1 MHSLRQQSKPS
12 EGGRRH
18 LMNLGNFTSIP
29 VRRPRSRTF
38 FGVAILVGLCSFSA
52 VSQSRQQKPV
62 SQSELAR
69 ENMAHVAASTQQLAL
84 ILHRDP
90 GLMVEVKRWVA
101 RDATDHGQIIAETDL
116 AEEAIFDRLEIDI
129 TFRSVVTALVQK
141 YGYLLPTVNP
151 DSPLAKQQELLMQER
166 VKWITQNEE
175 AERQKVLQE
184 QEKALQQTQGCD
196 PRDANCTPQNATTP
210 YIQQLPQQQPGLNQL
225 PEEVPG
231 MEPPILE
238 PPTGPTPYNAPPQ
251 RTAPGNDV
259 TDLLRTSGND
269 SLYAQQAQGGN
280 ASGSG
285 YGQDSE
291 EGQGGGGQRRSSSG
305 GMGMQGQGARG
316 DEFADLSL
324 SSDFPGEAFSQMYG
338 NTNPN
343 SGGYSMG
350 SSPSYGDGSYGNGA
364 YGNGSYGAGSGSTS
378 YDLRNNNAIVREN
391 MRRARESTVP
401 NQRLVRQPN
410 PYREIPS
417 LYDMYLQASAR
428 PPAVERFGM
437 QVFENGTR
445 DLQSIPMDLPVGPD
459 YVLGPGDTV
468 SVDLWG
474 GVARRFRLVVDREGR
489 LPLPEVGPLPV
500 AGKSLAEVQES
511 VQKTLRTQFRD
522 VSADVS
528 LSRLRTIRV
537 YVVGDVLRP
546 GAYDVGSLSTPLNA
560 LFAAGGPTGRGSLRI
575 LKQYRGNQLVQDV
588 DVYDLLL
595 HGVKGNIQRL
605 QNGDTVQAPAL
616 GPEITIEGMVRRPA
630 TYELKD
636 EKTLADALALA
647 GGLLPT
653 ATLRHVEVQ
662 RVVVHQ
668 KQTMLSLD
676 IPPDDSTEEATKQLE
691 SFQIED
697 GDRVRIFPIA
707 PYNQDAVYLEGHVIR
722 PGKYSFHEGMRVTD
736 LISSYKDLLPEPA
749 LQYGEII
756 RLSQPDYR
764 PTVQSFSLAEAL
776 ADPKNAPL
784 LDPLDTVQIWGR
796 YDFENPPSVSVLG
809 DVRSPGNYRT
819 SGDIHLS
826 DAIHLAGGLLPDAQT
841 EDAQVFRYTAD
852 STLKIL
858 NVKLS
863 SALGGDPA
871 DNIMLSSRD
880 RVLIHKNAAAADLA
894 TVTIKGE
901 VVRPGRYPL
910 TADMKVS
917 DLIRAAG
924 GLKQSADLKTADLTH
939 FVWKDEKQV
948 TGEQEQVSLASAL
961 TADDSVPNGIL
972 NNAAMTT
979 APPNRAPSSDPSLNN
994 GDVLSIR
1001 QVPNWQDLG
1010 ASVTVRGE
1018 VVHPG
1023 SYGIRPGERLSSVL
1037 TRAGGFGPAAYPY
1050 GALLMRAEVEKIEER
1065 SYSELIQ
1072 RVRDQQ
1078 ATLKLTA
1085 TTTTD
1090 PDQKLSA
1097 ESALTQWQTT
1107 IDNLISAPPT
1117 GRVTIQVSSN
1127 IRRWANT
1134 SRDITVRAGDVLI
1147 VPKRPSYVLVQ
1158 GQVYGPT
1165 AVAYRPGKSARW
1177 YLTQAGG
1184 TTNMAYRKGI
1194 FVVRADG
1201 TVIGSHSTLWLT
1213 GDTLGVALQPGDM
1226 VVAPEKALGGPPI
1239 WKTLLQ
1245 NATVLSSLATSAILI
1260 ATYY

>member
-1 MHSLRQQSKPS
+1 MNSLDLAGVTRRSALRTGLRLWLLLAVGCVSLISQTRQQ
-12 EGGRRH
+12 
-18 LMNLGNFTSIP
+18 T
-29 VRRPRSRTF
+29 
-38 FGVAILVGLCSFSA
+38 
-52 VSQSRQQKPV
+52 PV

-69 ENMAHVAASTQQLAL
+69 QNMAHVAASTQQLAL

-101 RDATDHGQIIAETDL
+101 KDATDHGQIIAETDL
-116 AEEAIFDRLEIDI
+116 AEEAIFDRLEIDV
-129 TFRSVVTALVQK
+129 TFRSAVTALVQK
-141 YGYLLPTVNP
+141 YGYLVPTVNP

-175 AERQKVLQE
+175 ADRRKALEE
-184 QEKALQQTQGCD
+184 QERAFQQTQGCD
-196 PRDANCTPQNATTP
+196 PRSANCAPQNATTP
-210 YIQQLPQQQPGLNQL
+210 SIQQLPQQQPGLNQS
-225 PEEVPG
+225 PDEVPG
-231 MEPPILE
+231 MEPPILG
-238 PPTGPTPYNAPPQ
+238 PPTGPYNAPQQ
-251 RTAPGNDV
+251 RPAPGNDV
-259 TDLLRTSGND
+259 TDLLRTSGSD
-269 SLYAQQAQGGN
+269 SLYAQQAQGG
-280 ASGSG
+280 SGPG

-305 GMGMQGQGARG
+305 GMEMQGQGAGG

-338 NTNPN
+338 NTNPYPN
-343 SGGYSMG
+343 RGGYGMG
-350 SSPSYGDGSYGNGA
+350 SSSSYGDGSYDNGA
-364 YGNGSYGAGSGSTS
+364 YSNGSYGGGSGSTS

-605 QNGDTVQAPAL
+605 ENGDTVQVPAL

-630 TYELKD
+630 IYELKD

-662 RVVVHQ
+662 RVVLHQ

-676 IPPDDSTEEATKQLE
+676 IPQDDSAEEATKQLE
-691 SFQIED
+691 SFQIKD

-722 PGKYSFHEGMRVTD
+722 PGKYSFHDGMRVTD

-841 EDAQVFRYTAD
+841 ADAQVFRYTAD

-863 SALGGDPA
+863 GALDGNPA

-910 TADMKVS
+910 TSDMKVS

-961 TADDSVPNGIL
+961 AAGDSATNGIL

-979 APPNRAPSSDPSLNN
+979 APSNGAPSRDPSLNN

-1010 ASVTVRGE
+1010 ASMTVRGE

-1037 TRAGGFGPAAYPY
+1037 MRAGGFGPAAYPY
-1050 GALLMRAEVEKIEER
+1050 GALLMRAEVQKLEER

-1127 IRRWANT
+1127 IHSWANT

>member
-1 MHSLRQQSKPS
+1 VNSLSFA
-12 EGGRRH
+12 GV
-18 LMNLGNFTSIP
+18 T
-29 VRRPRSRTF
+29 VRRSALWTILPGLLLIF
-38 FGVAILVGLCSFSA
+38 CCVAA
-52 VSQSRQQKPV
+52 VSQTRQQTPV
-62 SQSELAR
+62 SGSELAR
-69 ENMAHVAASTQQLAL
+69 QNMAHVAASTAQLAM

-90 GLMVEVKRWVA
+90 GLMVEVKRWIA
-101 RDATDHGQIIAETDL
+101 KDATDHGQIIAETDL
-116 AEEAIFDRLEIDI
+116 AEESIFDRLEIDV

-151 DSPLAKQQELLMQER
+151 DSPMAKQQELLMQER
-166 VKWITQNEE
+166 VKWITEEEE
-175 AERQKVLQE
+175 ADRQKLRQE
-184 QEKALQQTQGCD
+184 QERSLQQTQGCD
-196 PRDANCTPQNATTP
+196 PRNANCAAQNATTP
-210 YIQQLPQQQPGLNQL
+210 NPQQLPQQPGIDQY
-225 PEEVPG
+225 PAQVPG
-231 MEPPILE
+231 METPMTV
-238 PPTGPTPYNAPPQ
+238 PPTAPDNTPYNGPQ

-259 TDLLRTSGND
+259 TDLLRTSGGD
-269 SLYAQQAQGGN
+269 SLFAQQSQGGSEAGA
-280 ASGSG
+280 ASP

-291 EGQGGGGQRRSSSG
+291 EGQGGYGPRRGSSG
-305 GMGMQGQGARG
+305 GMDMQNQGMGG

-324 SSDFPGEAFSQMYG
+324 SSDFAGEAFSQMYA
-338 NTNPN
+338 NTYP
-343 SGGYSMG
+343 
-350 SSPSYGDGSYGNGA
+350 SSGSYGSRSYSDGSSGSGA
-364 YGNGSYGAGSGSTS
+364 YGNGPYGSSSYGAGAGANS
-378 YDLRNNNAIVREN
+378 YDLRNNAIVREN
-391 MRRARESTVP
+391 MRRAREATTP
-401 NQRLVRQPN
+401 NQRLVRSPN
-410 PYREIPS
+410 PYQEIPS

-445 DLQSIPMDLPVGPD
+445 DLQSLPMDLPVGPD
-459 YVLGPGDTV
+459 YVLGTGDTV

-474 GVARRFRLVVDREGR
+474 GVARRFRSVVDREGR
-489 LPLPEVGPLPV
+489 LSLPEVGPLLV

-511 VQKTLRTQFRD
+511 VQKTLRTQFKD

-537 YVVGDVLRP
+537 YVVGDVLKP

-575 LKQYRGNQLVQDV
+575 LKQYRGDQLVQDV

-605 QNGDTVQAPAL
+605 ENGDTVIAPPL

-630 TYELKD
+630 IYELKD
-636 EKTLADALALA
+636 EKTLADAFALA

-662 RVVVHQ
+662 RVVAHQ
-668 KQTMLSLD
+668 KRTMLSLD
-676 IPPDDSTEEATKQLE
+676 IPQEDTADQVTKQLE
-691 SFQIED
+691 SFQIQD
-697 GDRVRIFPIA
+697 GDKIRIFPIA
-707 PYNQDAVYLEGHVIR
+707 PYNQDAVYLEGHVVR
-722 PGKYSFHEGMRVTD
+722 PGKYSFHDGIRVTD
-736 LISSYKDLLPEPA
+736 LIGSYKDLLPEPA

-756 RLSQPDYR
+756 RLSLPDYR
-764 PTVQSFSLAEAL
+764 PTVQSFSVAEAL
-776 ADPKNAPL
+776 ADPKNSPL
-784 LDPLDTVQIWGR
+784 LDPLDTVQIFGR
-796 YDFENPPSVSVLG
+796 YDFENPPNVSVLG

-826 DAIHLAGGLLPDAQT
+826 DAVHLAGGLLPDAQAS
-841 EDAQVFRYTAD
+841 DAQVFRYMPD

-863 SALGGDPA
+863 SALEGNPV

-894 TVTIKGE
+894 AVTIKGE

-961 TADDSVPNGIL
+961 AAGDSASNGIL

-979 APPNRAPSSDPSLNN
+979 APSNGVPSSNPSLNN
-994 GDVLSIR
+994 GDVLTIR

-1010 ASVTVRGE
+1010 ASMTVRGE

-1037 TRAGGFGPAAYPY
+1037 MRAGGFGPAAYPY
-1050 GALLMRAEVEKIEER
+1050 GALLMRAEVQKLEER

-1085 TTTTD
+1085 TSTTD

-1127 IRRWANT
+1127 IHSWANT

-1201 TVIGSHSTLWLT
+1201 TVIGSHSSLWLT

>member
-1 MHSLRQQSKPS
+1 MNSLSFVGVTARRSALSTTVGSWALLVFCCVSMVGQGKQQ
-12 EGGRRH
+12 
-18 LMNLGNFTSIP
+18 T
-29 VRRPRSRTF
+29 
-38 FGVAILVGLCSFSA
+38 
-52 VSQSRQQKPV
+52 PV
-62 SQSELAR
+62 SSSELAR
-69 ENMAHVAASTQQLAL
+69 QNMAHVAASTAQLAM

-90 GLMVEVKRWVA
+90 GLMVEVKRWIA
-101 RDATDHGQIIAETDL
+101 KDATEHGQIIAEADL
-116 AEEAIFDRLEIDI
+116 AEESIFDRLEIDV

-151 DSPLAKQQELLMQER
+151 DSPLAKQQDLVMQER
-166 VKWITQNEE
+166 AKWITEEEE
-175 AERQKVLQE
+175 ADRQKLRQE
-184 QEKALQQTQGCD
+184 QERALQQTQGCD
-196 PRDANCTPQNATTP
+196 PRNANCAAQNATTP
-210 YIQQLPQQQPGLNQL
+210 YIQQLPQQQPGIDQY
-225 PEEVPG
+225 PSQQVPG
-231 MEPPILE
+231 METPMTV
-238 PPTGPTPYNAPPQ
+238 PPTAPYNTPYNAPQQ
-251 RTAPGNDV
+251 RPAPGNDV
-259 TDLLRTSGND
+259 TDLLRTSGSD
-269 SLYAQQAQGGN
+269 SLYAQQSQGGS
-280 ASGSG
+280 AAGTGSP

-291 EGQGGGGQRRSSSG
+291 EGQGGYGPRRGSSG
-305 GMGMQGQGARG
+305 GMEMQDQGMGG

-324 SSDFPGEAFSQMYG
+324 SSDFAGEAFSQMYA
-338 NTNPN
+338 NTYPS
-343 SGGYSMG
+343 SG
-350 SSPSYGDGSYGNGA
+350 SYGSRSSSDGSYGNGPYGNA
-364 YGNGSYGAGSGSTS
+364 GYGNGPYNSGSYGVGAGASS

-391 MRRARESTVP
+391 MRRAREATTP
-401 NQRLVRQPN
+401 NQRLVRRPN
-410 PYREIPS
+410 PYEQIPS

-445 DLQSIPMDLPVGPD
+445 DLQNLPMDLPVGPD

-468 SVDLWG
+468 SVNLWG
-474 GVARRFRLVVDREGR
+474 GVARRFPGVVDREGR
-489 LPLPEVGPLPV
+489 LSLPEVGPVPV
-500 AGKSLAEVQES
+500 AGKSLAEVQEL
-511 VQKTLRTQFRD
+511 VQKTLRTQFKD

-537 YVVGDVLRP
+537 YVVGDVLKP

-605 QNGDTVQAPAL
+605 ENGDTVIAPPL

-630 TYELKD
+630 IYELKD
-636 EKTLADALALA
+636 EKSLADAFALA

-653 ATLRHVEVQ
+653 ATLGHVEVQ
-662 RVVVHQ
+662 RVVAHQ

-676 IPPDDSTEEATKQLE
+676 IPQDDSADQVAKQLE
-691 SFQIED
+691 SFKIQD
-697 GDRVRIFPIA
+697 GDKVRIFPIA
-707 PYNQDAVYLEGHVIR
+707 PFNQDAVYLEGHVIR
-722 PGKYSFHEGMRVTD
+722 PGKYSFHDGMRVTD
-736 LISSYKDLLPEPA
+736 LIGSYKDILPEPA

-756 RLSQPDYR
+756 RLRLPDYR

-776 ADPKNAPL
+776 ADPKNSPL
-784 LDPLDTVQIWGR
+784 LDPLDTVQIFGR
-796 YDFENPPSVSVLG
+796 YDFESRPNVSVLG
-809 DVRSPGNYRT
+809 DVRSPGTYRT

-841 EDAQVFRYTAD
+841 TDAQVFRYMPD
-852 STLKIL
+852 STVKIL

-863 SALGGDPA
+863 SALEGNPA

-894 TVTIKGE
+894 AVTIKGE

-910 TADMKVS
+910 TTDMRVS

-924 GLKQSADLKTADLTH
+924 GLKQSADRKTADLTH
-939 FVWKDEKQV
+939 FVWKEEKQV
-948 TGEQEQVSLASAL
+948 TGEQERISLASAL
-961 TADDSVPNGIL
+961 AAEDSATNGLL

-979 APPNRAPSSDPSLNN
+979 APSKGASSSDPTLNN
-994 GDVLSIR
+994 GDVLTIR
-1001 QVPNWQDLG
+1001 QVANWQDLG
-1010 ASVTVRGE
+1010 ASMTVRGE

-1050 GALLMRAEVEKIEER
+1050 GALLMRPEVERLEER

-1078 ATLKLTA
+1078 ATLKLTE
-1085 TTTTD
+1085 TSTTD

-1127 IRRWANT
+1127 IHSWANT

-1165 AVAYRPGKSARW
+1165 AVAYRPGKSAKW
-1177 YLTQAGG
+1177 YITQAGG

-1201 TVIGSHSTLWLT
+1201 TVIGSHSSLWLT
-1213 GDTLGVALQPGDM
+1213 GDALGVALQPGDM